1 MKQREIWKR
10 IGIGLLSATLLLGN
24 VQCVW
29 ASENPE
35 SLNTSAYSEY
45 NISLSTSRTKGT
57 RDELGLLGSGLTIS
71 WTPVG
76 ELTDH
81 AELRASIDKYLGVT
95 GEGKSKQGSLY
106 TNIKGKNDY
115 NNVFSVAMNNSAV
128 KKALNTN
135 KNFIANAAC
144 NSYTDL
150 DIDDEEKCVNMALNA
165 YFNLLPD
172 GTEANADASLTR
184 AQFMAMVMRAD
195 TPVTDIQTD
204 TAFEK
209 SVGQSEYNKYA
220 QSVNKDSYLTL
231 NNQLYNS
238 SMTRAEAVYTIVS
251 RYYAD
256 SLKNASSSASCY
268 TDAKDGGAV
277 AKSDRASALNNS
289 ISNPDSGMDRE
300 LYKSL
305 CVAKE
310 KNLLTSARSRWDEA
324 ITKNEAIALLRS
336 VYTHKL
342 VECNAKGT
350 LLTSSSTS
358 TNKTTTVKKATATKK
373 QTVKIKKYKK
383 SKKLY
388 VKKATKAYKV
398 TSTGKLKAAKSLK
411 KSAKVTVVGTATVKK
426 VKYYAIKSGKS
437 TLLVK
442 QSLLSKTKPKTAKP
456 SSKPSTNSSNSN
468 SSSNSSSSSSSN
480 SSTSKH
486 PIPQNNTPSGYKGP
500 ANWYGKVDKYG
511 NSPERDI
518 KTVKVVDGKVEYRDI
533 DGKIKYGKCKYIWG
547 GYSYW
552 YTMKD
557 GRGFWMPI
565 ENTDLVAGYWDEAEL
580 ESCWWS
586 QNHKPDSY
594 YD

>member
-57 RDELGLLGSGLTIS
+57 GDELGLLGSGLTIS

-128 KKALNTN
+128 EKALNTN

-195 TPVTDIQTD
+195 TPVTEIQTD

-209 SVGQSEYNKYA
+209 SVGQSEYNRYA

-398 TSTGKLKAAKSLK
+398 TSAGKLKVAKSLK
-411 KSAKVTVVGTATVKK
+411 KSAKVTVVGTSTVKK
-426 VKYYAIKSGKS
+426 IKYYAIKSGKS
-437 TLLVK
+437 TMLVK
-442 QSLLSKTKPKTAKP
+442 QSLLSKTKPKAAKP
-456 SSKPSTNSSNSN
+456 SSNKPSTKP
-468 SSSNSSSSSSSN
+468 SSNSSSANKPLYSKHYEYNDKGQKVATQDNGQPSN
-480 SSTSKH
+480 SEWYAYDEFIRCNMPGVKPH
-486 PIPQNNTPSGYKGP
+486 HGDKCIGYKMVH
-500 ANWYGKVDKYG
+500 GKKKNIYY
-511 NSPERDI
+511 NKRDNQCH
-518 KTVKVVDGKVEYRDI
+518 YI
-533 DGKIKYGKCKYIWG
+533 DVNGMEC
-547 GYSYW
+547 
-552 YTMKD
+552 D
-557 GRGFWMPI
+557 
-565 ENTDLVAGYWDEAEL
+565 V
-580 ESCWWS
+580 
-586 QNHKPDSY
+586 NHKNMWDGVSE
-594 YD
+594 DGDDWLIFD

>member
-45 NISLSTSRTKGT
+45 NISLSTSKTKGI

-95 GEGKSKQGSLY
+95 GEGKNKQGSLY

-342 VECNAKGT
+342 VECNAKGA

-398 TSTGKLKAAKSLK
+398 TSTGKLKVAKSLK
-411 KSAKVTVVGTATVKK
+411 KSAKVTVVGTSTVKK

-456 SSKPSTNSSNSN
+456 SSKPSTNNSN
-468 SSSNSSSSSSSN
+468 TTAS
-480 SSTSKH
+480 H
-486 PIPQNNTPSGYKGP
+486 PQNNTPSGYTKPKNSTSTKTDKDGVALP
-500 ANWYGKVDKYG
+500 A
-511 NSPERDI
+511 DI
-518 KTVKVVDGKVEYRDI
+518 KSVKIVNGKVEYRDV
-533 DGKIKYGKCKYIWG
+533 DGTIKYAKYRAEKCSGYIYYEYW
-547 GYSYW
+547 YSYRG
-552 YTMKD
+552 D
-557 GRGFWMPI
+557 GLWIPI
-565 ENTDLVAGYWDEAEL
+565 EMTDLTEYGIDYIDSEYDNQHIA
-580 ESCWWS
+580 WS
-586 QNHKPDSY
+586 
-594 YD
+594 

>member
-1 MKQREIWKR
+1 MEVKGMSGKFMNVKR
-10 IGIGLLSATLLLGN
+10 IVIPVMTLVIIASQLCTVSAATRNEMASMLGN
-24 VQCVW
+24 SQQVEIEV
-29 ASENPE
+29 AMPSEQS
-35 SLNTSAYSEY
+35 SL
-45 NISLSTSRTKGT
+45 KGQSIGNEGEM
-57 RDELGLLGSGLTIS
+57 DWVPLAEV
-71 WTPVG
+71 VG
-76 ELTDH
+76 HDDI
-81 AELRASIDKYLGVT
+81 RNSIENHFGI
-95 GEGKSKQGSLY
+95 KSKQGSLY

-195 TPVTDIQTD
+195 TPVTEIQTD

-209 SVGQSEYNKYA
+209 SVGQSEYNRYA

-342 VECNAKGT
+342 VECNAKGA

-358 TNKTTTVKKATATKK
+358 TNKTTTVKKTTAKK
-373 QTVKIKKYKK
+373 KKYITVKKYKK

-388 VKKATKAYKV
+388 VKVSSAKAYKNPDTTKGKLVVTKKYKKATKLTVTGTTKYK
-398 TSTGKLKAAKSLK
+398 GKSYY
-411 KSAKVTVVGTATVKK
+411 VV
-426 VKYYAIKSGKS
+426 KSGKNVY
-437 TLLVK
+437 LVQ

-456 SSKPSTNSSNSN
+456 SSNKPSTKP
-468 SSSNSSSSSSSN
+468 SSNSSSSKPSN
-480 SSTSKH
+480 TDSGNSTATFDPNGGWDDFIRCKMPGVKPH
-486 PIPQNNTPSGYKGP
+486 HGDKCVGYKMV
-500 ANWYGKVDKYG
+500 NGKKKNIYYNKKDNHCY
-511 NSPERDI
+511 
-518 KTVKVVDGKVEYRDI
+518 YI
-533 DGKIKYGKCKYIWG
+533 DVNGTESIVMHKDAFKYIDLDD
-547 GYSYW
+547 
-552 YTMKD
+552 D
-557 GRGFWMPI
+557 G
-565 ENTDLVAGYWDEAEL
+565 
-580 ESCWWS
+580 
-586 QNHKPDSY
+586 PDFK
-594 YD
+594 

>member
-45 NISLSTSRTKGT
+45 NISLSTSKTKGT

-128 KKALNTN
+128 EKALNTN

-195 TPVTDIQTD
+195 TPVTEIQTD

-209 SVGQSEYNKYA
+209 SVGQSEYNRYA

-350 LLTSSSTS
+350 LLTSSST
-358 TNKTTTVKKATATKK
+358 NKTTTVKKATATKK

-398 TSTGKLKAAKSLK
+398 TSTGKLKVAKSLK
-411 KSAKVTVVGTATVKK
+411 KSVKVTVVGTSTVKK

-437 TLLVK
+437 TMLVK
-442 QSLLSKTKPKTAKP
+442 QSLLSKTKPHSSTP
-456 SSKPSTNSSNSN
+456 SSNRGNNSSNHSN
-468 SSSNSSSSSSSN
+468 K
-480 SSTSKH
+480 TSKTKYNYTYNDKG
-486 PIPQNNTPSGYKGP
+486 QKVVTQDNGVPSNAANYAWDDFIRCNMPGVKPHHGDKCVGYKM
-500 ANWYGKVDKYG
+500 
-511 NSPERDI
+511 
-518 KTVKVVDGKVEYRDI
+518 VDGKKKNIYYNKANNKCYFI
-533 DGKIKYGKCKYIWG
+533 DWDGLKCDVMHKGVWDHMTDED
-547 GYSYW
+547 W
-552 YTMKD
+552 ETP
-557 GRGFWMPI
+557 GF
-565 ENTDLVAGYWDEAEL
+565 E
-580 ESCWWS
+580 
-586 QNHKPDSY
+586 
-594 YD
+594 

>member
-10 IGIGLLSATLLLGN
+10 IGIGILSATLLLGN

-45 NISLSTSRTKGT
+45 NISLSTSKTKGT

-342 VECNAKGT
+342 VECNVKGA

-398 TSTGKLKAAKSLK
+398 TSTGKLKVAKSLK

-426 VKYYAIKSGKS
+426 VKYYAIKSGKN

-456 SSKPSTNSSNSN
+456 SSKPSTNSSNS
-468 SSSNSSSSSSSN
+468 SSNSS
-480 SSTSKH
+480 KH
-486 PIPQNNTPSGYKGP
+486 PTPQNNTPSGYKEP
-500 ANWYGKVDKYG
+500 TNQTVTSNTTQA
-511 NSPERDI
+511 DI
-518 KTVKVVDGKVEYRDI
+518 KKVKIVNGKIEYRDI
-533 DGKIKYGKCKYIWG
+533 DGKIKYAKYHYG
-547 GYSYW
+547 GGDYEYW

-557 GRGFWMPI
+557 GRGFWI
-565 ENTDLVAGYWDEAEL
+565 WAGYTDLSD
-580 ESCWWS
+580 WS
-586 QNHKPDSY
+586 QDDLEELWWDQNANFE
-594 YD
+594 

>member
-10 IGIGLLSATLLLGN
+10 IGTGLLSATLLLGN

-45 NISLSTSRTKGT
+45 NISLSPSKTKGT

-195 TPVTDIQTD
+195 TPVTEIQTD

-277 AKSDRASALNNS
+277 TKSDRASALNNS

-342 VECNAKGT
+342 VECNAKGA

-398 TSTGKLKAAKSLK
+398 TSTGKLKVAKSLK

-442 QSLLSKTKPKTAKP
+442 QSLLSKTKPKATKP
-456 SSKPSTNSSNSN
+456 SSKPSTNSSS
-468 SSSNSSSSSSSN
+468 
-480 SSTSKH
+480 SKH
-486 PIPQNNTPSGYKGP
+486 PTPQNNTPSGYKEP
-500 ANWYGKVDKYG
+500 TNQTVTSNTTQA
-511 NSPERDI
+511 DI
-518 KTVKVVDGKVEYRDI
+518 KKVKIVNGKIEYRDI
-533 DGKIKYGKCKYIWG
+533 DGKIKYAKYQYG
-547 GYSYW
+547 HGDYEYW

-557 GRGFWMPI
+557 GRGFWI
-565 ENTDLVAGYWDEAEL
+565 WAGYTDLSD
-580 ESCWWS
+580 WS
-586 QNHKPDSY
+586 QDDLEELWWDQNANFE
-594 YD
+594 

>member
-10 IGIGLLSATLLLGN
+10 IGIGILSATLLLGN
-24 VQCVW
+24 AQCVW

-45 NISLSTSRTKGT
+45 NISLSPSKTKGT
-57 RDELGLLGSGLTIS
+57 GDELGLLGSGLTIS

-115 NNVFSVAMNNSAV
+115 NNVFSVAMNNSVV

-195 TPVTDIQTD
+195 TPVTEIKTD

-336 VYTHKL
+336 VYTNKL

-456 SSKPSTNSSNSN
+456 SSNKPSTKP
-468 SSSNSSSSSSSN
+468 SSNSSSSGKYP
-480 SSTSKH
+480 T
-486 PIPQNNTPSGYKGP
+486 PQNNTPSGYKGP
-500 ANWYGKVDKYG
+500 TNHTPKVSSDGCTVEVTPITK
-511 NSPERDI
+511 
-518 KTVKVVDGKVEYRDI
+518 VKVVNGKVEYRDI
-533 DGKIKYGKCKYIWG
+533 DGKIKYAKYKFVDD
-547 GYSYW
+547 GYCYW

-565 ENTDLVAGYWDEAEL
+565 EYTNLSD
-580 ESCWWS
+580 WS
-586 QNHKPDSY
+586 QEDIEEAWWDQNANFE
-594 YD
+594 

>member
-10 IGIGLLSATLLLGN
+10 IGIGILSATLLLGN
-24 VQCVW
+24 AQCVW

-45 NISLSTSRTKGT
+45 NISLSPSKTKGT
-57 RDELGLLGSGLTIS
+57 GDELGLLGSGLTIS

-95 GEGKSKQGSLY
+95 GEGKNKQGSLY

-195 TPVTDIQTD
+195 TPVTEIQTD

-251 RYYAD
+251 RYYTD

-300 LYKSL
+300 LYKGL

-342 VECNAKGT
+342 VECNAKGA

-398 TSTGKLKAAKSLK
+398 TSTGKLKVAKSLK
-411 KSAKVTVVGTATVKK
+411 KSAKVTVVGTAKVKK

-456 SSKPSTNSSNSN
+456 SSKPSTNSSNSTA
-468 SSSNSSSSSSSN
+468 S
-480 SSTSKH
+480 H
-486 PIPQNNTPSGYKGP
+486 PQNNTPSGYKGP
-500 ANWYGKVDKYG
+500 KN
-511 NSPERDI
+511 DI
-518 KTVKVVDGKVEYRDI
+518 KSDKNGNALPANIKSVKIVNGKVEYRDI
-533 DGKIKYGKCKYIWG
+533 DGTIKYAKYKLFYGAYCYW
-547 GYSYW
+547 YSYRG
-552 YTMKD
+552 D
-557 GRGFWMPI
+557 GVWIPI
-565 ENTDLVAGYWDEAEL
+565 EMADLRECGIDYV
-580 ESCWWS
+580 
-586 QNHKPDSY
+586 DSMFEEQHGTIY
-594 YD
+594 

>member
-45 NISLSTSRTKGT
+45 NISLSTSRIKGT
-57 RDELGLLGSGLTIS
+57 GDELGLLGSGLTIS

-195 TPVTDIQTD
+195 TPVTEIKTD

-209 SVGQSEYNKYA
+209 SVGQSEYNRYA

-411 KSAKVTVVGTATVKK
+411 KSAKVTVVGTAKVKK

-437 TLLVK
+437 TMLVK
-442 QSLLSKTKPKTAKP
+442 QSLLSKTKPHSSKPSKP
-456 SSKPSTNSSNSN
+456 SSKPDSNRGHNNSGVSKTTNPKYFVYNDKGQKVATQDNGLPSNVIN
-468 SSSNSSSSSSSN
+468 YAWDDFIRC
-480 SSTSKH
+480 KMPGVKPH
-486 PIPQNNTPSGYKGP
+486 HGDKCIGYKMVS
-500 ANWYGKVDKYG
+500 GKKKNIYYNKKGNQCYFIDVNGMECDVDH
-511 NSPERDI
+511 
-518 KTVKVVDGKVEYRDI
+518 
-533 DGKIKYGKCKYIWG
+533 
-547 GYSYW
+547 
-552 YTMKD
+552 KD
-557 GRGFWMPI
+557 MWNG
-565 ENTDLVAGYWDEAEL
+565 VSDEDDDWASFE
-580 ESCWWS
+580 
-586 QNHKPDSY
+586 
-594 YD
+594 

>member
-45 NISLSTSRTKGT
+45 NISLSPSKTKGT

-128 KKALNTN
+128 EKALNTN

-342 VECNAKGT
+342 VECNAKGA

-398 TSTGKLKAAKSLK
+398 TSTGKLKIAKSLK
-411 KSAKVTVVGTATVKK
+411 KSVKVTVVGTAKVKK

-437 TLLVK
+437 TMLVK

-456 SSKPSTNSSNSN
+456 SSKPSTNSN
-468 SSSNSSSSSSSN
+468 SSSNKPSN
-480 SSTSKH
+480 VDSGNGTATFDPNGGWDDFIRCKMPGVKPH
-486 PIPQNNTPSGYKGP
+486 HGDKCVGYKMVNGKKKNIYYNKADNDCYYID
-500 ANWYGKVDKYG
+500 ANGMESGVMHKDSFKYI
-511 NSPERDI
+511 NPD
-518 KTVKVVDGKVEYRDI
+518 VDGFK
-533 DGKIKYGKCKYIWG
+533 
-547 GYSYW
+547 
-552 YTMKD
+552 
-557 GRGFWMPI
+557 
-565 ENTDLVAGYWDEAEL
+565 
-580 ESCWWS
+580 
-586 QNHKPDSY
+586 
-594 YD
+594 

>member
-10 IGIGLLSATLLLGN
+10 IGIGFLSATLLLGN

-45 NISLSTSRTKGT
+45 NISLSPSKTKGT

-95 GEGKSKQGSLY
+95 GEGKNKQGSLY

-128 KKALNTN
+128 EKALNTN

-195 TPVTDIQTD
+195 TPVTEIQTD

-209 SVGQSEYNKYA
+209 SVGQSEYNRYA

-358 TNKTTTVKKATATKK
+358 TNKTTAVKKATATKK

-398 TSTGKLKAAKSLK
+398 TSTGKLKVAKSLK
-411 KSAKVTVVGTATVKK
+411 KSVKVTVVGTSTVKK
-426 VKYYAIKSGKS
+426 IKYYAIKSGKS
-437 TLLVK
+437 TMLVK
-442 QSLLSKTKPKTAKP
+442 QSLLSKTKPHSSHPSKPAKPSKP
-456 SSKPSTNSSNSN
+456 SSKPSSKPKYNYEYNDKGQKVVTQDNGVPSNAAN
-468 SSSNSSSSSSSN
+468 YAWDEFIRC
-480 SSTSKH
+480 KMPGVKPH
-486 PIPQNNTPSGYKGP
+486 HGDKCVGYKMIS
-500 ANWYGKVDKYG
+500 GKKKNIYYNKEDNDCY
-511 NSPERDI
+511 
-518 KTVKVVDGKVEYRDI
+518 YI
-533 DGKIKYGKCKYIWG
+533 DVNGMTCH
-547 GYSYW
+547 
-552 YTMKD
+552 
-557 GRGFWMPI
+557 
-565 ENTDLVAGYWDEAEL
+565 V
-580 ESCWWS
+580 
-586 QNHKPDSY
+586 NHKNMWDDMTDEDWETPGFE
-594 YD
+594 

>member
-128 KKALNTN
+128 EKALNTN

-195 TPVTDIQTD
+195 TPVTEIQTD

-209 SVGQSEYNKYA
+209 SVGQSEYNRYA

-398 TSTGKLKAAKSLK
+398 TSTGKLKVAKSLK
-411 KSAKVTVVGTATVKK
+411 KSVKVTVVGTSTVKK

-437 TLLVK
+437 TMLVK
-442 QSLLSKTKPKTAKP
+442 QSLLSKTKPH
-456 SSKPSTNSSNSN
+456 SSKPSSNRGNNSSNHSN
-468 SSSNSSSSSSSN
+468 K
-480 SSTSKH
+480 TSKTKYNYTYNDKG
-486 PIPQNNTPSGYKGP
+486 QKVVTQDNGVPSNAANYAWDDFIRCNMPGVKPHHGDKCVGYKM
-500 ANWYGKVDKYG
+500 
-511 NSPERDI
+511 
-518 KTVKVVDGKVEYRDI
+518 VDGKKKNIYYNKANNKCYFI
-533 DGKIKYGKCKYIWG
+533 DWDGLKCDVMHKGVWDHMTDED
-547 GYSYW
+547 W
-552 YTMKD
+552 ETP
-557 GRGFWMPI
+557 GF
-565 ENTDLVAGYWDEAEL
+565 E
-580 ESCWWS
+580 
-586 QNHKPDSY
+586 
-594 YD
+594 

>member
-45 NISLSTSRTKGT
+45 NISLSPSKTKGT
-57 RDELGLLGSGLTIS
+57 GDELGLLGSGLTIS

-128 KKALNTN
+128 EKALNTN

-209 SVGQSEYNKYA
+209 SVGQSEYNRYA

-398 TSTGKLKAAKSLK
+398 TSTGKLKVAKSLK

-437 TLLVK
+437 TMLVK

-456 SSKPSTNSSNSN
+456 SSKPSTNSSNKPSKSKYNYTYNDKGQKVVTQDNGVPSN
-468 SSSNSSSSSSSN
+468 AANYAWDDFIRC
-480 SSTSKH
+480 KMPGVKPH
-486 PIPQNNTPSGYKGP
+486 HGDKCVGYKMVSGKKKNIYYNK
-500 ANWYGKVDKYG
+500 ANNKCYFIDW
-511 NSPERDI
+511 
-518 KTVKVVDGKVEYRDI
+518 DGL
-533 DGKIKYGKCKYIWG
+533 KCDVMHKGVWDHMTDED
-547 GYSYW
+547 W
-552 YTMKD
+552 ETP
-557 GRGFWMPI
+557 GF
-565 ENTDLVAGYWDEAEL
+565 E
-580 ESCWWS
+580 
-586 QNHKPDSY
+586 
-594 YD
+594 

>member
-45 NISLSTSRTKGT
+45 NISLSTSKTKGT
-57 RDELGLLGSGLTIS
+57 GDELGLLGSGLTIS

-128 KKALNTN
+128 EKALNTN

-195 TPVTDIQTD
+195 TPVTEIQTD

-209 SVGQSEYNKYA
+209 LVGQSEYNRYA

-358 TNKTTTVKKATATKK
+358 TNKTTAVKKATATKK

-398 TSTGKLKAAKSLK
+398 TSTGKLKVAKSLK
-411 KSAKVTVVGTATVKK
+411 KSVKVTVVGTSTVKK
-426 VKYYAIKSGKS
+426 IKYYAIKSGKS
-437 TLLVK
+437 TMLVK
-442 QSLLSKTKPKTAKP
+442 QSLLSKTKPHSSKP
-456 SSKPSTNSSNSN
+456 SSKPSTNSSNKPSN
-468 SSSNSSSSSSSN
+468 
-480 SSTSKH
+480 K
-486 PIPQNNTPSGYKGP
+486 PSDVDSGNGTATFDPNGGWDDFIRCKMPGVKPHNGDKCVGYKMVNGKKKNIYYNK
-500 ANWYGKVDKYG
+500 ANNKCYFIDWDGLKCDVMHKDAFK
-511 NSPERDI
+511 DI
-518 KTVKVVDGKVEYRDI
+518 DPDVDGFK
-533 DGKIKYGKCKYIWG
+533 
-547 GYSYW
+547 
-552 YTMKD
+552 
-557 GRGFWMPI
+557 
-565 ENTDLVAGYWDEAEL
+565 
-580 ESCWWS
+580 
-586 QNHKPDSY
+586 
-594 YD
+594 

>member
-1 MKQREIWKR
+1 MKQHKIWKQ

-24 VQCVW
+24 VQCVG
-29 ASENPE
+29 ASEKPQD
-35 SLNTSAYSEY
+35 LKTSA
-45 NISLSTSRTKGT
+45 LK
-57 RDELGLLGSGLTIS
+57 LLGTGINLS
-71 WTPVG
+71 WMPLA

-95 GEGKSKQGSLY
+95 GEGKNKQGSLY

-324 ITKNEAIALLRS
+324 IIKNEAIALLRS
-336 VYTHKL
+336 VYTNKL

-373 QTVKIKKYKK
+373 KYITVKKYKK

-388 VKKATKAYKV
+388 VKVSSAKAYKNPDTTKGKLAVAKKYKKATKLTVTGTTKYK
-398 TSTGKLKAAKSLK
+398 GKSYY
-411 KSAKVTVVGTATVKK
+411 VV
-426 VKYYAIKSGKS
+426 KSGKS
-437 TLLVK
+437 VYLVQ
-442 QSLLSKTKPKTAKP
+442 QSLLSKTKPKTA
-456 SSKPSTNSSNSN
+456 SSSNSN
-468 SSSNSSSSSSSN
+468 NSAKPSSS
-480 SSTSKH
+480 KH
-486 PIPQNNTPSGYKGP
+486 YEYNDKGKKVTTQTVTLPDGYTLSDAYIKARIDKKNPENGDKCIGYKMVNGKKKLVYWNKEMKKAYYIGP
-500 ANWYGKVDKYG
+500 N
-511 NSPERDI
+511 
-518 KTVKVVDGKVEYRDI
+518 DGYVLVETIHDM
-533 DGKIKYGKCKYIWG
+533 DGF
-547 GYSYW
+547 
-552 YTMKD
+552 D
-557 GRGFWMPI
+557 F
-565 ENTDLVAGYWDEAEL
+565 
-580 ESCWWS
+580 
-586 QNHKPDSY
+586 DS
-594 YD
+594 DNGIVFH

>member
-128 KKALNTN
+128 EKALNTN

-195 TPVTDIQTD
+195 TPVTEIQTD

-209 SVGQSEYNKYA
+209 SVGQSEYNRYA

-256 SLKNASSSASCY
+256 NLKNASSSASCY

-300 LYKSL
+300 LYKGL

-398 TSTGKLKAAKSLK
+398 TSTGKLKVAKSLK
-411 KSAKVTVVGTATVKK
+411 KSAKVTVVGTSTVKK
-426 VKYYAIKSGKS
+426 IKYYAIKSGKS
-437 TLLVK
+437 TMLEK
-442 QSLLSKTKPKTAKP
+442 QSLLSKTKPNSKPSKP
-456 SSKPSTNSSNSN
+456 SSKPSTNSSNTTAS
-468 SSSNSSSSSSSN
+468 
-480 SSTSKH
+480 H
-486 PIPQNNTPSGYKGP
+486 PQNNTPSGYTKP
-500 ANWYGKVDKYG
+500 KNDNSTKTDKYG
-511 NSPERDI
+511 NSIPTSI
-518 KTVKVVDGKVEYRDI
+518 KSVKIVNGKVEYRDV
-533 DGKIKYGKCKYIWG
+533 DGKIKYAKYRSEKCN
-547 GYSYW
+547 GYVYYDYW
-552 YTMKD
+552 YNYRED
-557 GRGFWMPI
+557 GMWMPI
-565 ENTDLVAGYWDEAEL
+565 SMTDLTQYPDWAIDNIYEEA
-580 ESCWWS
+580 
-586 QNHKPDSY
+586 HGTIY
-594 YD
+594 

>member
-45 NISLSTSRTKGT
+45 NISLSTSKTKGT
-57 RDELGLLGSGLTIS
+57 GDELGLLGSGLTIS

-128 KKALNTN
+128 EKALNTN

-195 TPVTDIQTD
+195 TPVTEIQTD

-209 SVGQSEYNKYA
+209 SVGQSEYNRYA

-398 TSTGKLKAAKSLK
+398 TSTGKLKVAKSLK
-411 KSAKVTVVGTATVKK
+411 KSAKVTVVGTSTVKK
-426 VKYYAIKSGKS
+426 IKYYAIKSGKS
-437 TLLVK
+437 TMLVK
-442 QSLLSKTKPKTAKP
+442 QSLLSKTKPKAAKP
-456 SSKPSTNSSNSN
+456 SSKPSTNSNHNNSN
-468 SSSNSSSSSSSN
+468 HSNP
-480 SSTSKH
+480 KH
-486 PIPQNNTPSGYKGP
+486 YVYNDKGQKVATQDNGLSPNAPNYAYDDFIRCNMPGVKPHHGDKCIGYVMDHGKKKYVYYNKEENDCYFLGANGMECGVTHKDMWDGVFDGDWEGP
-500 ANWYGKVDKYG
+500 
-511 NSPERDI
+511 
-518 KTVKVVDGKVEYRDI
+518 
-533 DGKIKYGKCKYIWG
+533 
-547 GYSYW
+547 
-552 YTMKD
+552 
-557 GRGFWMPI
+557 GF
-565 ENTDLVAGYWDEAEL
+565 E
-580 ESCWWS
+580 
-586 QNHKPDSY
+586 
-594 YD
+594 

>member
-45 NISLSTSRTKGT
+45 NISLSPSKTKGT

-195 TPVTDIQTD
+195 TPVTEIQTD

-209 SVGQSEYNKYA
+209 SVGQSEYNRYA

-256 SLKNASSSASCY
+256 NLKNASSSASCY

-398 TSTGKLKAAKSLK
+398 TSTGKLKVAKSLK
-411 KSAKVTVVGTATVKK
+411 KSAKVTVVGTSTVKK
-426 VKYYAIKSGKS
+426 IKYYAIKSGKS
-437 TLLVK
+437 TMLVK
-442 QSLLSKTKPKTAKP
+442 QSLLSKTKPHSSKP
-456 SSKPSTNSSNSN
+456 SSKPSTNSSNS
-468 SSSNSSSSSSSN
+468 SNKPSKTKYNYTYNDKGQKVVTQDNGVPSN
-480 SSTSKH
+480 AANYAWDDFIRCKMPGVKPH
-486 PIPQNNTPSGYKGP
+486 HGDKCIGYKMVSGKKKNIYYNKEDNECYYIDANGMESGVMHKGVWDHMTDEDWNGP
-500 ANWYGKVDKYG
+500 
-511 NSPERDI
+511 
-518 KTVKVVDGKVEYRDI
+518 
-533 DGKIKYGKCKYIWG
+533 
-547 GYSYW
+547 
-552 YTMKD
+552 
-557 GRGFWMPI
+557 GF
-565 ENTDLVAGYWDEAEL
+565 E
-580 ESCWWS
+580 
-586 QNHKPDSY
+586 
-594 YD
+594 

>member
-45 NISLSTSRTKGT
+45 NISLSPSKTKGT

-128 KKALNTN
+128 EKALNTN

-195 TPVTDIQTD
+195 TPVTEIQTD

-209 SVGQSEYNKYA
+209 SVGQSEYNRYA

-358 TNKTTTVKKATATKK
+358 TNKTTAVKKATAKK

-398 TSTGKLKAAKSLK
+398 TSAGKLKVAKSLK
-411 KSAKVTVVGTATVKK
+411 KSAKVTVVGTSTVKK
-426 VKYYAIKSGKS
+426 IKYYAIKSGKS
-437 TLLVK
+437 TMLVK
-442 QSLLSKTKPKTAKP
+442 QSLLSKTKPKAAKP
-456 SSKPSTNSSNSN
+456 SSKPSTNSSNTTAS
-468 SSSNSSSSSSSN
+468 
-480 SSTSKH
+480 H
-486 PIPQNNTPSGYKGP
+486 PQNNTPSGYTKP
-500 ANWYGKVDKYG
+500 KNDTSTKTDKYG
-511 NSPERDI
+511 NDI
-518 KTVKVVDGKVEYRDI
+518 PTNIKSVKIVNGKVEYRDV
-533 DGKIKYGKCKYIWG
+533 DGKIKYAKYRSEKCN
-547 GYSYW
+547 GYVYYEYW
-552 YTMKD
+552 YNYRED
-557 GRGFWMPI
+557 GMWMPI
-565 ENTDLVAGYWDEAEL
+565 SMTDLTQYPDWAIDNIYEEA
-580 ESCWWS
+580 
-586 QNHKPDSY
+586 HGTIY
-594 YD
+594 

>member
-128 KKALNTN
+128 EKALNTN

-195 TPVTDIQTD
+195 TPVTEIQTD

-209 SVGQSEYNKYA
+209 SVGQSEYNRYA

-350 LLTSSSTS
+350 LLTSSST
-358 TNKTTTVKKATATKK
+358 NKTTTVKKATATKK

-398 TSTGKLKAAKSLK
+398 TSTGKLKVAKSLK
-411 KSAKVTVVGTATVKK
+411 KSAKVTVVGTSTVKK
-426 VKYYAIKSGKS
+426 IKYYAIKSGKS
-437 TLLVK
+437 TMLVK
-442 QSLLSKTKPKTAKP
+442 QSLLSKTKPHSSHPSKPAKPSKP
-456 SSKPSTNSSNSN
+456 SSKPSSKPKYNYEYNDKGQKVVTQDNGVPSNAAN
-468 SSSNSSSSSSSN
+468 YAWDEFIRC
-480 SSTSKH
+480 KMPGVKPH
-486 PIPQNNTPSGYKGP
+486 HGDKCVGYKMIS
-500 ANWYGKVDKYG
+500 GKKKNIYYNKEDNDCY
-511 NSPERDI
+511 
-518 KTVKVVDGKVEYRDI
+518 YI
-533 DGKIKYGKCKYIWG
+533 DVNGMTCH
-547 GYSYW
+547 
-552 YTMKD
+552 
-557 GRGFWMPI
+557 
-565 ENTDLVAGYWDEAEL
+565 V
-580 ESCWWS
+580 
-586 QNHKPDSY
+586 NHKNMWDDMTDEDWETPGFE
-594 YD
+594 

>member
-45 NISLSTSRTKGT
+45 NISLSPSKTKGT

-195 TPVTDIQTD
+195 TPVTEIQTD

-209 SVGQSEYNKYA
+209 LVGQSEYNRYA

-358 TNKTTTVKKATATKK
+358 TNKTTAVKKATATKK

-398 TSTGKLKAAKSLK
+398 TSTGKLKVAKSLK
-411 KSAKVTVVGTATVKK
+411 KSAKVTVVGTSTVKK

-437 TLLVK
+437 TMLVK
-442 QSLLSKTKPKTAKP
+442 QSLLSKTKPKAAKP
-456 SSKPSTNSSNSN
+456 SSNKPSTKP
-468 SSSNSSSSSSSN
+468 SSNSSSANKPLYSKHYEYNDKGQKVATQDNGKPSN
-480 SSTSKH
+480 SEWYAYDEFIRCNMPGVKPH
-486 PIPQNNTPSGYKGP
+486 HGDKCIGYKMVNGKKKNIYYNKSDNQCYYID
-500 ANWYGKVDKYG
+500 ANGMECDV
-511 NSPERDI
+511 
-518 KTVKVVDGKVEYRDI
+518 
-533 DGKIKYGKCKYIWG
+533 
-547 GYSYW
+547 
-552 YTMKD
+552 
-557 GRGFWMPI
+557 
-565 ENTDLVAGYWDEAEL
+565 
-580 ESCWWS
+580 
-586 QNHKPDSY
+586 NHKNMWDGMNWDGPGFE
-594 YD
+594 